1 MSTPMTNVL
10 SLASSRRALESLV
23 VVAVLGAVAWTAF
36 PRLSLGSSRDEAKR
50 MQSTLWQVR
59 NRVELN
65 RFSNL
70 VRINDEGWP
79 MAISPEWFMGDRL
92 PPHPLTDRELL
103 VESTDAGHGFHYP
116 IEKTF
121 DPNNPDARTL
131 WYNRSNGSI
140 AIRVPRIGTDDE
152 ILASFNAVNG
162 TRLGS
167 TLETAR

>member
-1 MSTPMTNVL
+1 MPNAL
-10 SLASSRRALESLV
+10 SIVFHRRTLESLV
-23 VVAVLGAVAWTAF
+23 VVAVLGAGAWLTV
-36 PRLSLGSSRDEAKR
+36 PRLSLASSNDEAKS
-50 MQSTLWQVR
+50 MQSALWQVR
-59 NRVELN
+59 NRVEIN

-70 VRINDEGWP
+70 VRTNDEGWP

-103 VESTDAGHGFHYP
+103 VESTDAGHGVHYP

-162 TRLGS
+162 SRLGS

>member
-1 MSTPMTNVL
+1 MSKPMPNVL
-10 SLASSRRALESLV
+10 SIAKSRRALESLV
-23 VVAVLGAVAWTAF
+23 VVAVLGVVAWTAF
-36 PRLSLGSSRDEAKR
+36 PRLSLGSSRDEAKQ

-70 VRINDEGWP
+70 VRTNDEGWP
-79 MAISPEWFMGDRL
+79 MAISPEWFKAERL
-92 PPHPLTDRELL
+92 PPHPITDRELV
-103 VESTDAGHGFHYP
+103 VETTDAGHAMHYP

-121 DPNNPDARTL
+121 DANDPDARTL
-131 WYNRSNGSI
+131 WYNRTNGSI
-140 AIRVPRIGTDDE
+140 AIRVPRAGTDAE
-152 ILASFNAVNG
+152 MLAAFNAVNG

>member
-1 MSTPMTNVL
+1 MSKPMPNVR
-10 SLASSRRALESLV
+10 SIAKSRRALESLV

-79 MAISPEWFMGDRL
+79 MAISPEWFKAERL
-92 PPHPLTDRELL
+92 PPHPLTDRELI
-103 VESTDAGHGFHYP
+103 VETTDAGHAMHYP

-121 DPNNPDARTL
+121 DPNDPDARTL
-131 WYNRSNGSI
+131 WYNRTNGSI
-140 AIRVPRIGTDDE
+140 AIRVPRVGTDAE
-152 ILASFNAVNG
+152 MLAAFNAVNG
-162 TRLGS
+162 TGLGS